1 MCLTSVTYKLRQSK
15 TAYFMSF
22 ILSPRF
28 LHRFKK
34 LRSRHFKIPMKN
46 NDDNNKYCKYSINI
60 EYLISR
66 LSASVL
72 QPVLDLRLV
81 LRTGLFEF

>member
-1 MCLTSVTYKLRQSK
+1 MTTISTVNIQ
-15 TAYFMSF
+15 
-22 ILSPRF
+22 
-28 LHRFKK
+28 
-34 LRSRHFKIPMKN
+34 
-46 NDDNNKYCKYSINI
+46 YSINI